1 MPQSQTLE
9 HLCHEIIQMEVAS
22 RIRAI
27 ELIQHSLD
35 QQTTDANPAP
45 QKRGRLSELRG
56 IGKGTDTSPNLQKRG
71 RLSELEG
78 IGEGT
83 WAGID
88 IDQFIREERD
98 SWDS

>member
-1 MPQSQTLE
+1 MSQSPTLE
-9 HLCHEIIQMEVAS
+9 HLCREIIQMEVSS

-35 QQTTDANPAP
+35 QPTPDTNPTP
-45 QKRGRLSELRG
+45 
-56 IGKGTDTSPNLQKRG
+56 QKRG

-78 IGEGT
+78 IGKGT

>member
-1 MPQSQTLE
+1 MSQTQLPPVE
-9 HLCHEIIQMEVAS
+9 SLCDTINQMEVPS

-27 ELIQHSLD
+27 ELILHSLGPS
-35 QQTTDANPAP
+35 DAATV
-45 QKRGRLSELRG
+45 K
-56 IGKGTDTSPNLQKRG
+56 QKRG

-83 WAGID
+83 WSGVD
-88 IDQFIREERD
+88 VDQFIREERD

>member
-9 HLCHEIIQMEVAS
+9 HLCREIIQMEVSS
-22 RIRAI
+22 RIHAI

-35 QQTTDANPAP
+35 QPIANAEPAP
-45 QKRGRLSELRG
+45 RKRGRLSELKG
-56 IGKGTDTSPNLQKRG
+56 IGKGTW
-71 RLSELEG
+71 EG
-78 IGEGT
+78 V
-83 WAGID
+83 D